1 MKIYKTY
8 EVESAHIVRNCTS
21 ERCSHSIHGHS
32 AKIEVCLES
41 KGLDNAQMVYDFG
54 LMKNSIKELID
65 SMDHSY
71 LLCSK
76 DNPEFQKFVHDYSDR
91 VITFN
96 FNPTAE
102 MLALFL
108 LDKINDILV
117 NTRFSN
123 GEKNIICSSV
133 KYWETRTG
141 CAEATLEDSELIC
154 ILQPTA
160 KFSSGIQ
167 KDWKDLKEIM
177 EDKPVVNP
185 VIEQQITL

>member
-1 MKIYKTY
+1 MRIYKTY

-71 LLCSK
+71 LLCNK
-76 DNPEFQKFVHDYSDR
+76 DNPEFQKFVHKYSDR

-96 FNPTAE
+96 FNTTA
-102 MLALFL
+102 
-108 LDKINDILV
+108 
-117 NTRFSN
+117 
-123 GEKNIICSSV
+123 
-133 KYWETRTG
+133 
-141 CAEATLEDSELIC
+141 
-154 ILQPTA
+154 
-160 KFSSGIQ
+160 
-167 KDWKDLKEIM
+167 
-177 EDKPVVNP
+177 
-185 VIEQQITL
+185 